1 MFFRIRLL
9 LLAVV
14 LCVSAASLFADTAAF
29 DLSGPALSVKVTR
42 AGKTLPISK
51 VPSLQPGDR
60 VWIHAEFPR
69 NETVHYLMIP
79 VFLRGSTNPP
89 PEKWFTRVETWKK
102 EIREEGV
109 VITVPDGAEQALIF
123 LAPETGGD
131 FGTLRSAVRGKPG
144 AFVRAS
150 QDLNQAALDRSRLDK
165 YLNEVKQTADTDS
178 HALHDRSVLLARSL
192 NIKLDNDCFQK
203 PREQQE
209 SCLTQNTDQL
219 VLDDGH
225 SQSMV
230 AALTS
235 GTGADLAGAVATT
248 KLAGGG
254 AYSPYVGAVVD
265 LAKMMTSFRTPEYQ
279 YIPALSVTIR
289 DRIDLKLNNP
299 PSFRKPL
306 SVLVASLPAV
316 ESAQLPPLR
325 PVDPNQVLCLEKASL
340 VLPVEGAPL
349 VFSTEYAHDVVLR
362 VAAKSGRILDL
373 PARADAANGGFDIDA
388 HTLVAANMDN
398 QLSGKVQG
406 QWGFDSFDG
415 PTFRL
420 QNAHRTQWTLAPDE
434 QTALIVGRDDSIHL
448 HSDAA
453 ACIENI
459 AAKDEN
465 GKALKPAWT
474 SLGAGEVELKL
485 ALKDENPGK
494 LQIAVKQFGMTPD
507 EITVRTYSESASLD
521 KLSVHA
527 GDSQALLTG
536 TRLDQV
542 ASLEVSGVH
551 FAPASLGRAESKDA
565 LRLSADSGKDTSA
578 LKAGDEATALVTLKD
593 GRTLNVQTTVAA
605 PRPKVTVINKTIQAG
620 PSSGVL
626 RLGSDDELPQ
636 DGKLTF
642 FLKSEQPETFS
653 RDEKIEVATADSA
666 YSAALTFADGTLIAQ
681 DAHTVMAVLD
691 PMKNLGAAAF
701 GGLRF
706 RPVIAGTEGDWQPL
720 ATLVRL
726 PSLKEVH
733 CSGNPD
739 KPCTLSGTNLFLID
753 SVASDPQFERSV
765 PVPTGFAE
773 QTISVPRP
781 NGTLLFIKLRD
792 DPAAVNRAVLPVLPD
807 PP

>member
-1 MFFRIRLL
+1 MLFRVRF

-14 LCVSAASLFADTAAF
+14 FCVSAVCLWGDSAAF

-60 VWIHAEFPR
+60 IWIHPEFPHS
-69 NETVHYLMIP
+69 EAVHYLMIP

-89 PEKWFTRVETWKK
+89 PDKWFTRVETWKK
-102 EIREEGV
+102 QVREEGI
-109 VITVPDGAEQALIF
+109 VITVPEGAEQALIF

-131 FGTLRSAVRGKPG
+131 FGTLRAAVRGRPG

-150 QDLNQAALDRSRLDK
+150 QDLNQAALDRSRLDR
-165 YLNEVKQTADTDS
+165 YLLEVKQTADSDA

-235 GTGADLAGAVATT
+235 GAGADLAGAVATT

-279 YIPALSVTIR
+279 YIPALSVMNN
-289 DRIDLKLNNP
+289 DRVDLKLNSA

-316 ESAQLPPLR
+316 ESPQLPPLR
-325 PVDPNQVLCLEKASL
+325 PVDPNQVFCLQKPSL
-340 VLPVEGAPL
+340 VLPVEGAPV

-362 VAAKSGRILDL
+362 VSNKTGQEIDL
-373 PARADAANGGFDIDA
+373 PARANPASGGFAIDS
-388 HTLVAANMDN
+388 HILVAANMED
-398 QLSGKVQG
+398 QSSGKVQG
-406 QWGFDSFDG
+406 RWGFDTFDG
-415 PTFRL
+415 PTFHL
-420 QNAHRTQWTLAPDE
+420 QNAHRAAWTVAPNE

-459 AAKDEN
+459 TARNDK
-465 GKALKPAWT
+465 GQALKPTWT
-474 SLGAGEVELKL
+474 ALGPGEVELKL
-485 ALKDENPGK
+485 ALKDERPGK
-494 LQIAVKQFGMTPD
+494 LQILVKQFGMAPD
-507 EITVRTYSESASLD
+507 EIAVKTYSESASLD
-521 KLSVHA
+521 KLSIPA
-527 GDSQALLTG
+527 GDSQAVLTG

-542 ASLEVSGVH
+542 ASLELSGLH
-551 FAPASLGRAESKDA
+551 FAPAMLGRAESQDA
-565 LRLSADSGKDTSA
+565 LHLSADGVKDISA
-578 LKAGDEATALVTLKD
+578 LKAGAEVAALVTLND
-593 GRTLNVQTTVAA
+593 GRTLNLQTTVAA
-605 PRPKVTVINKTIQAG
+605 ARPKVTLINKSIQPG
-620 PSSGVL
+620 PSPTAVH
-626 RLGSDDELPQ
+626 LGSDEELPQ
-636 DGKLTF
+636 DGKVTF

-653 RDEKIEVATADSA
+653 RDETIEVATADSS
-666 YSAALTFADGTLIAQ
+666 YSTPLTFSDGTLVAQ
-681 DAHTVMAVLD
+681 DAHTIMAVLE
-691 PMKNLGAAAF
+691 PMKRLGAAAF
-701 GGLRF
+701 GALRF
-706 RPVIAGTEGDWQPL
+706 RPVVAGAEGDWQPL
-720 ATLVRL
+720 ATVVRL
-726 PSLKEVH
+726 PILKEVH
-733 CSGNPD
+733 CPGNPD
-739 KPCTLSGTNLFLID
+739 QQCRLSGTNLFLIEA
-753 SVASDPQFERSV
+753 VASDAQFERSV

-773 QTISVPRP
+773 QTVTVPRP
-781 NGTLLFIKLRD
+781 NGTLLYLKLRD
-792 DPAAVNRAVLPVLPD
+792 DPGSVNRAVLPVLPD
-807 PP
+807 